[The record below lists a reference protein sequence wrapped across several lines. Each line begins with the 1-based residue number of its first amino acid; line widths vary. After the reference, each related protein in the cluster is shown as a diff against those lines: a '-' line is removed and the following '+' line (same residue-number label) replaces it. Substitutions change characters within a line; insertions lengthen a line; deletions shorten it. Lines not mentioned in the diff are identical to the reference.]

1 MNCLRHLSQRPFLL
15 RPSPLY
21 ASLRRRVSSTPAPR
35 ALAPGAP
42 VPGLEGVYPPGKDDA
57 SRAPLVLPRE
67 EYPAWVAGLVRPLPS
82 LAKLRNMKFEDATDR
97 ERRRY
102 LKLVRRAKIKANNEA
117 RAK

>member
-57 SRAPLVLPRE
+57 SRAPLVLPR
-67 EYPAWVAGLVRPLPS
+67 PALPLAAFS
-82 LAKLRNMKFEDATDR
+82 RDLACRSSACPR
-97 ERRRY
+97 
-102 LKLVRRAKIKANNEA
+102 LKS
-117 RAK
+117 